1 MEEAMRDVVER
12 LTSEAN
18 TSPDDSAVFWG
29 YEARKRK
36 RSKRISR
43 SGQVFTVYQNLFSL
57 HLFIFY
63 FSKRLYTIRI
73 APILDFYNVTL
84 VILLWLGSASETENR
99 EVRRHSETDPL
110 LASIQHLSTELSLSL
125 RSTATSRGQGA
136 GKLITEEKLETG
148 KVRHNLFTPAWMW

>member
-1 MEEAMRDVVER
+1 MRDVVER

-43 SGQVFTVYQNLFSL
+43 SVQVFTVYQNLFSL

-73 APILDFYNVTL
+73 APILDFYNVH
-84 VILLWLGSASETENR
+84 WSFCCDSAVPRRQRT
-99 EVRRHSETDPL
+99 VRSVDTQRLTH
-110 LASIQHLSTELSLSL
+110 
-125 RSTATSRGQGA
+125 
-136 GKLITEEKLETG
+136 
-148 KVRHNLFTPAWMW
+148 F